1 MLFSVHLNCNGSEK
15 MENCTLKIGSSVCTV
30 YNTFIAV
37 FFPHNILGV
46 EEEIEKKNRS
56 ESH

>member
-46 EEEIEKKNRS
+46 EEEIEKKK
-56 ESH
+56 